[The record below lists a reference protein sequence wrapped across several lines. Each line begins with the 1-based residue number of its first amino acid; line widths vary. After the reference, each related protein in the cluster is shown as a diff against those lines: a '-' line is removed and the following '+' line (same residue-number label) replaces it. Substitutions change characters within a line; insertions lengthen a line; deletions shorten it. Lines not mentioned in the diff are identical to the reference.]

1 MGIRLNTA
9 REMLRRINIGS
20 IPKRKE
26 RDEKGEEISLKAI
39 ERTTAKIKLAAGP
52 ANDIRAESL
61 WGFLRLYG
69 SNWTGLAQPKGKGR

>member
-1 MGIRLNTA
+1 MK
-9 REMLRRINIGS
+9 IGR

-26 RDEKGEEISLKAI
+26 KNENGEEMSLKRT
-39 ERTTAKIKLAAGP
+39 ERTTANIKLAPGP

-69 SNWTGLAQPKGKGR
+69 SNCTGLAQPKGKGR